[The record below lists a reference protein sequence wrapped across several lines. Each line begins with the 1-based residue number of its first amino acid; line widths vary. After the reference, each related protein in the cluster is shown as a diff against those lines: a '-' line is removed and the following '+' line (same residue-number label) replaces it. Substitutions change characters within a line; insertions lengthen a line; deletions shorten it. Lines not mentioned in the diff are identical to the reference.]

1 MNILIEFEDNSLVF
15 DSSKIYLVGRE
26 RSCDIQLKNP
36 KVSRTHAKI
45 SEINGSWFFEDL
57 DSANGS
63 FINKKQIHN
72 VLIKN
77 NSSIKLGAID
87 GVELFFK
94 VIESQSDENKTIK
107 IEYDKTKFSN
117 KPVDSY
123 SSTGIN
129 RIRLKQKI
137 LIGRHSENN
146 WVIQDVNVSRY
157 HAEIIQNDQG
167 EFYILDLKST
177 NGTFLN
183 NKPVKKDL
191 LKIGDEIRIGS
202 EVRKFQ
208 PNGLELSEGISGLP
222 INVREVGFTIGD
234 RILLENISFNLG
246 PRTLTAIIGPSGAG
260 KSTLLGVLTGRTQPT
275 VGEVYFGDLN
285 LNEHFGALS
294 NQIGFVPQSDIIH
307 SLLTVEQAL
316 SYGASLRLPSDTPK
330 KDRDVRVVEV
340 MDKLELTP
348 RAKLR
353 IDKLSGGQ
361 RKRASIGLEL
371 LTAPSLLAL
380 DEPTSGLDPG
390 LDSHVMESLRSL
402 ADEGQTVILV
412 THSVDN
418 LNYCDNVI
426 LMASGGKI
434 AFCGPASSVFSYLKK
449 KSWSEVFKF
458 LASDEALNFAQT
470 QNQLSFSTEQKY
482 KHTVKKNRS
491 FFKHLNTLSQRYIK
505 VILADRFYS
514 TLLIAIPIVMGFI
527 ANIAAGKYGFG
538 PGKINRL
545 GFYYNPFAQGTIT
558 LLILGSIF
566 IGLATGIQEIVK
578 ENLIRKREQSVGIK
592 PISYLLS
599 KALVLGV
606 VVFVQANIFVLIA
619 LYNKPLPKSGKFF
632 SNSLLEISCICTLL
646 AICFVSLGLLVSSI
660 MTSVEQTMPALI
672 GLTMLQ
678 IILSGALPLQAGEV
692 VENLSKFMPS
702 FWATNALS
710 ASVDIVQL
718 TLVSDENI
726 QIKWESNPANFLNGL
741 FLISIFTLVF
751 YLCTLI
757 KLKRSR

>member
-1 MNILIEFEDNSLVF
+1 MTILVEFEGKSLVV
-15 DSSKIYLVGRE
+15 DSSKIYLIGRDK
-26 RSCDIQLKNP
+26 SCDIQLKNS
-36 KVSRTHAKI
+36 KVSRSHAKI
-45 SEINGSWFFEDL
+45 SEVDGAWFFEDL

-63 FINKKQIHN
+63 FINKKRVHN

-77 NSSIKLGAID
+77 SSVINLGGHD

-94 VIESQSDENKTIK
+94 IIDLQSNENKTFEN
-107 IEYDKTKFSN
+107 EYEKTKFLS
-117 KPVDSY
+117 KPPNTY
-123 SSTGIN
+123 SSTGVN

-137 LIGRHSENN
+137 LIGRNLSND
-146 WVIQDVNVSRY
+146 WVIQDINVSRF

-183 NKPVKKDL
+183 NKRIRKEL
-191 LKIGDEIRIGS
+191 LKIGDEIRICS

-208 PNGLELSEGISGLP
+208 PNGLETNGGISGLN
-222 INVREVGFTIGD
+222 ITVKEVSFSIED
-234 RILLENISFNLG
+234 KILLENINFNLG

-260 KSTLLGVLTGRTQPT
+260 KSTLLGVLTGRTKPT
-275 VGEVYFGDLN
+275 GGQVHFGNLDLH
-285 LNEHFGALS
+285 EHFGALS

-307 SLLTVEQAL
+307 SLLNVEQAL
-316 SYGASLRLPSDTPK
+316 NYGASLRLPSDTTK
-330 KDRDVRVVEV
+330 MDRKIRVGEV

-353 IDKLSGGQ
+353 IDRLSGGQ

-371 LTAPSLLAL
+371 LTAPILLAL

-390 LDSHVMESLRSL
+390 LDSHVMESLRNL

-449 KSWSEVFKF
+449 KNWSEVFKF

-470 QNQLSFSTEQKY
+470 QNQLSISTENKF
-482 KHTVKKNRS
+482 KHTVNKNYS
-491 FFKHLNTLSQRYIK
+491 FFKHLNTLSQRYINI
-505 VILADRFYS
+505 ILADRFYS
-514 TLLIAIPIVMGFI
+514 TLLVTIPIVMGFI
-527 ANIAAGKYGFG
+527 ANIAAGKYGLG

-578 ENLIRKREQSVGIK
+578 ENLIRKREQAVGIK
-592 PISYLLS
+592 TTSYLLS
-599 KALVLGV
+599 KALILSV
-606 VVFVQANIFVLIA
+606 VVFVQSNIFVLIA
-619 LYNKPLPKSGKFF
+619 LYNKPLPKTGKIF
-632 SNSLLEISCICTLL
+632 SDSLLEISFTCTLL

-660 MTSVEQTMPALI
+660 LTSVEQTMPALI

-678 IILSGALPLQAGEV
+678 IILSGALPLQSGEV
-692 VENLSKFMPS
+692 VQNLSKLMPS
-702 FWATNALS
+702 YWATNALS

-718 TLVSDENI
+718 TLVGDDLT
-726 QIKWESNPANFLNGL
+726 QTKWESSSANFLNGIYL
-741 FLISIFTLVF
+741 TFLFTLAF
-751 YLCTLI
+751 YLCTLA